1 MDDENT
7 FVVDQSDIY
16 KQNFKLH
23 FFSSV
28 TFRLSSVLA

>member
-23 FFSSV
+23 FFLQSL
-28 TFRLSSVLA
+28 FAFPLF